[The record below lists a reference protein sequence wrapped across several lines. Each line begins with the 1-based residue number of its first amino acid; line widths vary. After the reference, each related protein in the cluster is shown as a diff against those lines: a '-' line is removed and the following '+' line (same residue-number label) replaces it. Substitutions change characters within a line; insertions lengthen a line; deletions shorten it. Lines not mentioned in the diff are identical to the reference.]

1 MRDYILVTALSPPTK
16 WCVYTVTSVCSLPDQ
31 EWELTETRTAAQGR
45 TGQSTACEEK
55 KKKDNTLIFSI
66 LSNDY
71 AIVSRCILGTLGT
84 FEGKDTKTD
93 SQEMV
98 L

>member
-1 MRDYILVTALSPPTK
+1 M
-16 WCVYTVTSVCSLPDQ
+16 
-31 EWELTETRTAAQGR
+31 
-45 TGQSTACEEK
+45 
-55 KKKDNTLIFSI
+55 IFSI